1 MKLKADLFPYPV
13 LTPELDDY
21 SDNISFEVSNLEA
34 HIEGSDLVSIRC
46 MFAVHN
52 KQLQRLLE
60 NNELVYAL
68 HLEGEAS
75 SYRKLIT
82 TSGENPFLNVSI
94 KNDVLPKKLFVNC
107 LILSNTTIKNYRNE
121 TFNSLY
127 YDDTYVVDTLY
138 KGDIVA
144 FLPTQTF
151 EFDIYNAALGQDSIF
166 TVSKHNEP
174 YMGLELTGDKIEII
188 LPQNMFNT
196 YKTWGNVRDKKSLF
210 ISSIIMPALI
220 EALGEISN
228 ERVSPELQWVSSI
241 TDILEREN
249 IDLGNQSLFVV
260 AQKLLQQPFDDVIQ
274 NEFNGENKDE

>member
-1 MKLKADLFPYPV
+1 M

-21 SDNISFEVSNLEA
+21 IDNTSFEVSNLEA
-34 HIEGSDLVSIRC
+34 HIESSDLVSIRC
-46 MFAVHN
+46 MFVVHN

-60 NNELVYAL
+60 DKKLVYAL

-82 TSGENPFLNVSI
+82 TSAENPFLNVSI

-107 LILSNTTIKNYRNE
+107 LILANTTIKNYRNE

-127 YDDTYVVDTLY
+127 YDETYVVDTLY

-151 EFDIYNAALGQDSIF
+151 EFDVYNEALGQDSIF
-166 TVSKHNEP
+166 TISKHNEP

-241 TDILEREN
+241 TDILEHEN

>member
-21 SDNISFEVSNLEA
+21 IDNTSFQVSNLEA

-46 MFAVHN
+46 IFEVHN

-60 NNELVYAL
+60 NKELVYAL

-82 TSGENPFLNVSI
+82 TFAENPFLNISI

-107 LILSNTTIKNYRNE
+107 LILANTTIKNYRNE

-144 FLPTQTF
+144 FLPTQIF
-151 EFDIYNAALGQDSIF
+151 EFEVYNVALGQDSIF

-174 YMGLELTGDKIEII
+174 YMGLELSGDKIEII
-188 LPQNMFNT
+188 LPQDMFST
-196 YKTWGNVRDKKSLF
+196 YKTWGNIRDKKFLF
-210 ISSIIMPALI
+210 ISAIIMPALI
-220 EALGEISN
+220 EALGEIKN
-228 ERVSPELQWVSSI
+228 ETVSSDLQWVLSI
-241 TDILEREN
+241 NDILEREN
-249 IDLGNQSLFVV
+249 IDLSNHSLFVV
-260 AQKLLQQPFDDVIQ
+260 AQKLLQQPFDDVIK
-274 NEFNGENKDE
+274 NEFKTEDKDE

>member
-21 SDNISFEVSNLEA
+21 IDNTSFEVSNLEA
-34 HIEGSDLVSIRC
+34 HIESSDLVSIRC
-46 MFAVHN
+46 MFVVHN

-60 NNELVYAL
+60 DKKLVYAL

-82 TSGENPFLNVSI
+82 TSAENPFLNVSI

-107 LILSNTTIKNYRNE
+107 LILANTTIKNYRNE

-127 YDDTYVVDTLY
+127 YDETYVVDTLY

-151 EFDIYNAALGQDSIF
+151 EFDVYNEALGQDSIF
-166 TVSKHNEP
+166 TISKHNEP

-241 TDILEREN
+241 TDILEHEN

>member
-21 SDNISFEVSNLEA
+21 IDNTSFKVSNLEA
-34 HIEGSDLVSIRC
+34 HIESSDLVSIRC
-46 MFAVHN
+46 MFVVHN

-60 NNELVYAL
+60 DKKLVYAL

-82 TSGENPFLNVSI
+82 TSAENPFLNVSI

-107 LILSNTTIKNYRNE
+107 LILANTTIKNYRNE

-127 YDDTYVVDTLY
+127 YDETYVVDTLY

-151 EFDIYNAALGQDSIF
+151 EFDVYNEALGQDSIF
-166 TVSKHNEP
+166 IISKHNEP

-220 EALGEISN
+220 EVLGEISN

>member
-1 MKLKADLFPYPV
+1 MKLNADLFPYPV

-21 SDNISFEVSNLEA
+21 IDNTSFEVNNLEA

-46 MFAVHN
+46 MFVVHN
-52 KQLQRLLE
+52 NQLQGLLE
-60 NNELVYAL
+60 NKELVYAI

-82 TSGENPFLNVSI
+82 TSAENPFLNISI

-107 LILSNTTIKNYRNE
+107 LILANTTVKNYRNE

-127 YDDTYVVDTLY
+127 YDDTYVVDMLY

-151 EFDIYNAALGQDSIF
+151 EFEVYNTALGQDSIF

-174 YMGLELTGDKIEII
+174 YMGLELTGDKIEVI
-188 LPQNMFNT
+188 LPKDMFDIYNT
-196 YKTWGNVRDKKSLF
+196 CGNERDNKSLF
-210 ISSIIMPALI
+210 ISAIIMPALI
-220 EALGEISN
+220 EALGEIRN
-228 ERVSPELQWVSSI
+228 ETVSSDLQWVSSI
-241 TDILEREN
+241 CDILEREN
-249 IDLGNQSLFVV
+249 IDLGNNSLFVV
-260 AQKLLQQPFDDVIQ
+260 AQKLLQQPFDDVIK
-274 NEFNGENKDE
+274 NEFNTGYKDE

>member
-21 SDNISFEVSNLEA
+21 IDNTSFKVSNLEA
-34 HIEGSDLVSIRC
+34 HIESSDLVSIRC
-46 MFAVHN
+46 MFVVHN

-60 NNELVYAL
+60 DKKLVYAL

-82 TSGENPFLNVSI
+82 TSAENPFLNVSI

-107 LILSNTTIKNYRNE
+107 LILANTTIKNYRNE

-127 YDDTYVVDTLY
+127 YDETYVVDTLY

-151 EFDIYNAALGQDSIF
+151 EFDVYNEALGQDSIF
-166 TVSKHNEP
+166 IISKHNEP

>member
-1 MKLKADLFPYPV
+1 MKLNADLFPYPV

-21 SDNISFEVSNLEA
+21 IDNTSFEVNNLEA

-46 MFAVHN
+46 MFVVHN
-52 KQLQRLLE
+52 KQLQGLLE
-60 NNELVYAL
+60 NKELVYAI

-82 TSGENPFLNVSI
+82 TSAENPFLNISI

-107 LILSNTTIKNYRNE
+107 LILANTTVKNYRNE

-127 YDDTYVVDTLY
+127 YDDTYVVDMLY

-151 EFDIYNAALGQDSIF
+151 EFEVYNTALGQDSIF

-174 YMGLELTGDKIEII
+174 YMGLELTGDKIEVI
-188 LPQNMFNT
+188 LPKDMFDIYNT
-196 YKTWGNVRDKKSLF
+196 CGNERDNKSLF
-210 ISSIIMPALI
+210 ISANIMPALI
-220 EALGEISN
+220 EALGEIRN
-228 ERVSPELQWVSSI
+228 ETVSSDLQWVSSI
-241 TDILEREN
+241 CDILEREN
-249 IDLGNQSLFVV
+249 IDLGNNSLFVV
-260 AQKLLQQPFDDVIQ
+260 AQKLLQQPFDDVIK
-274 NEFNGENKDE
+274 NEFNTGYKDE